1 LTGNSLFAIILL
13 YNKGV
18 DMSAKGT
25 TADTKE
31 KDKFKDLL
39 GSMDPK
45 LDREVREKLI
55 TARVGLLLRAS
66 FFGNLATRLKLVNA
80 DEWCTTA
87 GTDGRNF
94 YYNSRFVDKLKPKEI
109 EFLFGH
115 EVLHCVYDHFGRQGD
130 RDAQLYN
137 CAADYC
143 VNSDLIKHRVGEKI
157 TTVPCLYDPKY
168 DGKSSE
174 EIYDI
179 LYENAEKI
187 DINKLIEQLLDDH
200 MDGDDEDGP
209 DGGDGKDGSGRPK
222 ISKSDRDAIRDE
234 IKEALLA
241 AAAASDG
248 AGNLPAGIKRI
259 IQDLTAP
266 KMNWRELLRMQL
278 ESTVKSDYTWMRS
291 SRRGWHMDA
300 VMPGMKLDPMIDIAI
315 SIDASGSMLDRM
327 LKDFLGE
334 VAGIMEQF
342 PNYRIHVL
350 SFDTQVY
357 NPQQFDSENLDD
369 ITGYEIQ
376 GGGGTDFDCV
386 FNYFKENEIE
396 PKRHIM
402 FTDGYPCGSWGDE
415 QYCDTVFIMHG
426 TTTIVPPFGQY
437 AYYEEESKH

>member
-1 LTGNSLFAIILL
+1 MTT
-13 YNKGV
+13 
-18 DMSAKGT
+18 T
-25 TADTKE
+25 TANKKE
-31 KDKFKDLL
+31 SDKFKDLC
-39 GSMDPK
+39 GPTDPK
-45 LDREVREKLI
+45 LDREIREKLI

-80 DEWCTTA
+80 DEWCPTA
-87 GTDGRNF
+87 ATDGRNF
-94 YYNSRFVDKLKPKEI
+94 YYNSRFVNMLKPKEI

-115 EVLHCVYDHFGRQGD
+115 EVLHCVYDHFGRRGD
-130 RDAQLYN
+130 RDPQLFN
-137 CAADYC
+137 VANDYC
-143 VNSDLIKHRVGEKI
+143 VNADLKKHRVGEFI
-157 TTVPCLYDPKY
+157 TSVPCLYDSKY
-168 DGKSSE
+168 QDMSSE

-187 DINKLIEQLLDDH
+187 DISDLIDKLLDDH
-200 MDGDDEDGP
+200 LDGDGQ
-209 DGGDGKDGSGRPK
+209 DGSGDEGDESNKNGKGRPK
-222 ISKSDRDAIRDE
+222 LSAEEKQKIKDE
-234 IKEALLA
+234 IKEAVLA

-248 AGNLPAGIKRI
+248 AGNLPAGVKRI
-259 IQDLTAP
+259 IEDMTAP

-278 ESTVKSDYTWMRS
+278 ESTIKSDYTWMRN

-369 ITGYEIQ
+369 ITGYEIK
-376 GGGGTDFDCV
+376 GGGGTDFDSV
-386 FNYFKENEIE
+386 FEYFKENEIE

-402 FTDGYPCGSWGDE
+402 FTDGYPNGSWGDE

-426 TTTIVPPFGQY
+426 TKTIVPPFGQY

>member
-1 LTGNSLFAIILL
+1 
-13 YNKGV
+13 
-18 DMSAKGT
+18 MSTAT
-25 TADTKE
+25 TANKKE
-31 KDKFKDLL
+31 SDKFKDLC
-39 GSMDPK
+39 GPTDPK
-45 LDREVREKLI
+45 LDREIREKLI

-87 GTDGRNF
+87 ATDGRNF
-94 YYNSRFVDKLKPKEI
+94 YYNSRFVDMLKPKEI

-115 EVLHCVYDHFGRQGD
+115 EVLHCVYDHFGRRGD
-130 RDAQLYN
+130 RDPQLFN
-137 CAADYC
+137 IANDYC
-143 VNSDLIKHRVGEKI
+143 VNADLKKHRVGEFI
-157 TTVPCLYDPKY
+157 TSVPCLYDAKY
-168 DGKSSE
+168 QDMSSE

-187 DINKLIEQLLDDH
+187 DISSLIDKLLDDH
-200 MDGDDEDGP
+200 LDGDGQDGNGEKDENGNP
-209 DGGDGKDGSGRPK
+209 KNGKGRPK
-222 ISKSDRDAIRDE
+222 LSPEERQKIKDE
-234 IKEALLA
+234 IKEAVLA

-248 AGNLPAGIKRI
+248 AGNLPAGVKRI
-259 IQDLTAP
+259 IEDMTAP

-278 ESTVKSDYTWMRS
+278 ESTIKSDYTWMRN

-315 SIDASGSMLDRM
+315 SIDASGSMLDKM
-327 LKDFLGE
+327 LKDFLAE

-342 PNYRIHVL
+342 PNYRIHVV

-369 ITGYEIQ
+369 ITGYEIM

-386 FNYFKENEIE
+386 FQYFKDNEIE

-402 FTDGYPCGSWGDE
+402 FTDGYPNGSWGDE
-415 QYCDTVFIMHG
+415 QYCDTVFIIHG
-426 TTTIVPPFGQY
+426 STTIVPPFGQY
-437 AYYEEESKH
+437 AYYEEESRH

>member
-1 LTGNSLFAIILL
+1 
-13 YNKGV
+13 
-18 DMSAKGT
+18 MSTAT
-25 TADTKE
+25 TANKKE
-31 KDKFKDLL
+31 SDKFKDLC
-39 GSMDPK
+39 GPTDPK
-45 LDREVREKLI
+45 LDREIREKLI

-66 FFGNLATRLKLVNA
+66 FFGNLATRLKLVKA
-80 DEWCTTA
+80 DEWCPTA
-87 GTDGRNF
+87 ATDGRNF
-94 YYNSRFVDKLKPKEI
+94 YYNSRFVDMLKPKEI

-115 EVLHCVYDHFGRQGD
+115 EVLHCVYDHFGRRGD
-130 RDAQLYN
+130 RDPQLFN
-137 CAADYC
+137 IANDYC
-143 VNSDLIKHRVGEKI
+143 VNGDLKKHRVGEFI
-157 TTVPCLYDPKY
+157 TSVPCLYDAKY
-168 DGKSSE
+168 EGMSSE

-187 DINKLIEQLLDDH
+187 DIGSLIDKLLDEH
-200 MDGDDEDGP
+200 LDGDGQ
-209 DGGDGKDGSGRPK
+209 DGGSGDKDDDQKKNGKGRPK
-222 ISKSDRDAIRDE
+222 ISAEERQKIKDE
-234 IKEALLA
+234 IKEAVLA

-248 AGNLPAGIKRI
+248 AGNLPAGVKRI
-259 IQDLTAP
+259 IEDMTAP

-278 ESTVKSDYTWMRS
+278 ESTIKSDYTWMRN

-386 FNYFKENEIE
+386 FEYFKENEIE

-426 TTTIVPPFGQY
+426 TTSIVPPFGQY
-437 AYYEEESKH
+437 AYYEEESRH

>member
-1 LTGNSLFAIILL
+1 
-13 YNKGV
+13 
-18 DMSAKGT
+18 MSTAT
-25 TADTKE
+25 TANKKE
-31 KDKFKDLL
+31 SDKFKDLC
-39 GSMDPK
+39 GPTDPK
-45 LDREVREKLI
+45 LDREIREKLI

-80 DEWCTTA
+80 DEWCPTA
-87 GTDGRNF
+87 ATDGRNF
-94 YYNSRFVDKLKPKEI
+94 YYNSRFVDMLKPKEI

-115 EVLHCVYDHFGRQGD
+115 EVLHCVYDHFGRRGD
-130 RDAQLYN
+130 RDPQLFN
-137 CAADYC
+137 IANDYC
-143 VNSDLIKHRVGEKI
+143 VNADLKKHRVGEFI
-157 TTVPCLYDPKY
+157 TSVPCLYDAKY
-168 DGKSSE
+168 QDMSSE

-187 DINKLIEQLLDDH
+187 DIGDLIDKMLDEH
-200 MDGDDEDGP
+200 LDGEGQDGSGGED
-209 DGGDGKDGSGRPK
+209 GDGKENGKGRPK
-222 ISKSDRDAIRDE
+222 LSAEERQKIKDE
-234 IKEALLA
+234 IKEAVLA

-248 AGNLPAGIKRI
+248 AGNLPAGVKRI
-259 IQDLTAP
+259 IEDMTAP

-278 ESTVKSDYTWMRS
+278 ESTIKSDYTWMRN

-315 SIDASGSMLDRM
+315 SIDASGSMLDKM
-327 LKDFLGE
+327 LKDFLAE

-342 PNYRIHVL
+342 PNYRIHVV

-369 ITGYEIQ
+369 ITGYEIK

-386 FNYFKENEIE
+386 FQYFKDNEIE

-402 FTDGYPCGSWGDE
+402 FTDGYPGGSWGDE

-426 TTTIVPPFGQY
+426 TTSIVPPFGQY
-437 AYYEEESKH
+437 AYYEEESRH